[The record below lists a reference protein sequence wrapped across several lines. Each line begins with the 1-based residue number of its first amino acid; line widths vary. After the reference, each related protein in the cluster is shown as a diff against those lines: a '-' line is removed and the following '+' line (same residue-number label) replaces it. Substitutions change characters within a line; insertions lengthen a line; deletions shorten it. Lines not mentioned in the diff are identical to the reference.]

1 MTMKKFINKVE
12 NLVPEL
18 LEGLVLAHPDKVAL
32 VGSNLVVRKNPKDP
46 GKVAIV
52 TLGGS
57 GHEPALSGFVGEGLI
72 DISVPGEIFAAP
84 GAPRC
89 FEALQLASRDSGILF
104 VVLNH
109 EGDKMV
115 ANMTMQMAKK
125 AGIKVK
131 KVLTSEDISNAPRSD
146 PENRRGLIGALVVYK
161 VAGAAAEESC
171 SLEDIV
177 ALSERSAANM
187 ATLAV
192 AVTPATHPSTGEAFF
207 SLPDDEMEVGMG
219 QHGEAGSGR
228 MELKSAD
235 ETAEIMVERLID
247 DLSVKEGEELLV
259 ILNGTGATT
268 MMELFIILRRVN
280 QVLTEKKIKMVRS
293 RVGEFL
299 TVQEQGGFQMCIARV
314 DEEILHYWDAPCNS
328 PYFFTK

>member
-1 MTMKKFINKVE
+1 MKKFINKVE